1 MNRTD
6 TRKIIPMP
14 ANGTSRQ
21 SRTAVK
27 ERALIDRR
35 GQTKARRIDED
46 HNHIQRM
53 NTGSNRRIR
62 FAFLL
67 AIELCWAS
75 FTLFAADRE
84 VRLSK
89 SPDRLF
95 DTPFYLS
102 VPTSS

>member
-14 ANGTSRQ
+14 VNGTSRQ
-21 SRTAVK
+21 SKTAVK

-35 GQTKARRIDED
+35 GQTKTRRIDED

-53 NTGSNRRIR
+53 NTGSNRRMR

-67 AIELCWAS
+67 TIACCWESSA
-75 FTLFAADRE
+75 LFAADRE
-84 VRLSK
+84 IRISP

-95 DTPFYLS
+95 DTPFYL
-102 VPTSS
+102 